1 MSFSSDIKQ
10 EISQLE
16 FTEGKARALLSA
28 LFLSRASLNW
38 SNGRTWLSFQ
48 TQNASIAKLVFRVLK
63 TEYDVDVQI
72 ATIKRMN
79 LKKNNTYRLIVQSK
93 ANDILEDLG
102 ILRQGGLYNTP
113 PYTIVRSEKN
123 ARAFMQGLF
132 LASGSINSPKTT
144 NYHME
149 LNVPS
154 QDLAIMA
161 VKILDRFYIPAK
173 ITLRKQQYIVY
184 TKAPKTTNYH
194 MELNVP
200 SQDLAIMA
208 VKILDRFYIPAKI
221 TLRKQQYIVYTK
233 AGDKIADFLRLLGA
247 NQSLFLFE
255 DARIQ
260 RDFYNQLT
268 RLDNCEVA
276 NEMKTQKAAKD
287 QLYWIAVIE
296 QSHQKVSDKIAHVMA
311 ARKKNPEA
319 SNVELCDE
327 IYLMYGETITKS
339 GMKHRMT
346 KIKELAQTFLEAN
359 PDFVLEPTNVALQQE
374 ANDIQED
381 VDLDGELELD
391 LETDFD
397 SSISFTDGISLSQ
410 TNGNPDLLG
419 PSFAS
424 EREKDEKNS
433 Q

>member
-63 TEYDVDVQI
+63 NEYDVDVQI

-132 LASGSINSPKTT
+132 LASGSINS
-144 NYHME
+144 
-149 LNVPS
+149 
-154 QDLAIMA
+154 
-161 VKILDRFYIPAK
+161 
-173 ITLRKQQYIVY
+173 
-184 TKAPKTTNYH
+184 PKTTNYH

-374 ANDIQED
+374 ANDTQED
-381 VDLDGELELD
+381 VDLDGEIELD
-391 LETDFD
+391 LGSDFD

-419 PSFAS
+419 TSFAS

>member
-132 LASGSINSPKTT
+132 LASGSINS
-144 NYHME
+144 
-149 LNVPS
+149 
-154 QDLAIMA
+154 
-161 VKILDRFYIPAK
+161 
-173 ITLRKQQYIVY
+173 
-184 TKAPKTTNYH
+184 PKTTNYH

-419 PSFAS
+419 ASFAS

>member
-184 TKAPKTTNYH
+184 TKA
-194 MELNVP
+194 
-200 SQDLAIMA
+200 
-208 VKILDRFYIPAKI
+208 
-221 TLRKQQYIVYTK
+221 
-233 AGDKIADFLRLLGA
+233 GDKIADFLRLLGA

-296 QSHQKVSDKIAHVMA
+296 QSHQKVSDKIAHVMV

-359 PDFVLEPTNVALQQE
+359 PDFVLEPTNVAMQQE
-374 ANDIQED
+374 ASDIQED

-419 PSFAS
+419 ASFAS

>member
-132 LASGSINSPKTT
+132 LASGSINS
-144 NYHME
+144 
-149 LNVPS
+149 
-154 QDLAIMA
+154 
-161 VKILDRFYIPAK
+161 
-173 ITLRKQQYIVY
+173 
-184 TKAPKTTNYH
+184 PKTTNYH

>member
-132 LASGSINSPKTT
+132 LASGSINS
-144 NYHME
+144 
-149 LNVPS
+149 
-154 QDLAIMA
+154 
-161 VKILDRFYIPAK
+161 
-173 ITLRKQQYIVY
+173 
-184 TKAPKTTNYH
+184 PKTTNYH

-391 LETDFD
+391 LESDFD

>member
-184 TKAPKTTNYH
+184 TKA
-194 MELNVP
+194 
-200 SQDLAIMA
+200 
-208 VKILDRFYIPAKI
+208 
-221 TLRKQQYIVYTK
+221 
-233 AGDKIADFLRLLGA
+233 GDKIADFLRLLGA

-296 QSHQKVSDKIAHVMA
+296 QSHQKVSDKIAHVMV

-381 VDLDGELELD
+381 VDLDGEIELD
-391 LETDFD
+391 LESDFD

>member
-132 LASGSINSPKTT
+132 LASGSINS
-144 NYHME
+144 
-149 LNVPS
+149 
-154 QDLAIMA
+154 
-161 VKILDRFYIPAK
+161 
-173 ITLRKQQYIVY
+173 
-184 TKAPKTTNYH
+184 PKTTNYH

-374 ANDIQED
+374 ASDIQED

-419 PSFAS
+419 TSFAS

>member
-184 TKAPKTTNYH
+184 TKA
-194 MELNVP
+194 
-200 SQDLAIMA
+200 
-208 VKILDRFYIPAKI
+208 
-221 TLRKQQYIVYTK
+221 
-233 AGDKIADFLRLLGA
+233 GDKIADFLRLLGA

-359 PDFVLEPTNVALQQE
+359 PDFVLEPTNVALQQD
-374 ANDIQED
+374 ASDIQED
-381 VDLDGELELD
+381 VDLDGEIELD
-391 LETDFD
+391 LESDFD

-419 PSFAS
+419 PSFVP
-424 EREKDEKNS
+424 EREKDEKNR

>member
-132 LASGSINSPKTT
+132 LASGSINS
-144 NYHME
+144 
-149 LNVPS
+149 
-154 QDLAIMA
+154 
-161 VKILDRFYIPAK
+161 
-173 ITLRKQQYIVY
+173 
-184 TKAPKTTNYH
+184 PKTTNYH

-374 ANDIQED
+374 ASDIQED

-391 LETDFD
+391 LESDFD

-419 PSFAS
+419 TSFAS

>member
-132 LASGSINSPKTT
+132 LASGSINS
-144 NYHME
+144 
-149 LNVPS
+149 
-154 QDLAIMA
+154 
-161 VKILDRFYIPAK
+161 
-173 ITLRKQQYIVY
+173 
-184 TKAPKTTNYH
+184 PKTTNYH

-374 ANDIQED
+374 ASDIQED

>member
-1 MSFSSDIKQ
+1 MSFSSDVKQ

-38 SNGRTWLSFQ
+38 NNGRTWLSFQ

-63 TEYDVDVQI
+63 NEYDVDVQI

-132 LASGSINSPKTT
+132 LATGSINSPKTT

-154 QDLAIMA
+154 QDLAA
-161 VKILDRFYIPAK
+161 
-173 ITLRKQQYIVY
+173 
-184 TKAPKTTNYH
+184 
-194 MELNVP
+194 
-200 SQDLAIMA
+200 MA

-287 QLYWIAVIE
+287 QLYWIAIIE
-296 QSHQKVSDKIAHVMA
+296 QSKQKVSDKIAHVMA

-359 PDFVLEPTNVALQQE
+359 PDFVLEPTNTIAVKQE
-374 ANDIQED
+374 AKQPEELDIEQD
-381 VDLDGELELD
+381 LELD
-391 LETDFD
+391 LDSDFD
-397 SSISFTDGISLSQ
+397 SDLSFDDEISLSQ
-410 TNGNPDLLG
+410 SNGKQDLFQSSL
-419 PSFAS
+419 
-424 EREKDEKNS
+424 KDEND
-433 Q
+433 

>member
-132 LASGSINSPKTT
+132 LASGSINS
-144 NYHME
+144 
-149 LNVPS
+149 
-154 QDLAIMA
+154 
-161 VKILDRFYIPAK
+161 
-173 ITLRKQQYIVY
+173 
-184 TKAPKTTNYH
+184 PKTTNYH

-374 ANDIQED
+374 VSDIQED
-381 VDLDGELELD
+381 VDLDGEIELD
-391 LETDFD
+391 LESDFD

-419 PSFAS
+419 ATFAS

>member
-184 TKAPKTTNYH
+184 TKA
-194 MELNVP
+194 
-200 SQDLAIMA
+200 
-208 VKILDRFYIPAKI
+208 
-221 TLRKQQYIVYTK
+221 
-233 AGDKIADFLRLLGA
+233 GDKIADFLRLLGA

-359 PDFVLEPTNVALQQE
+359 PDFVLEPTNVAMQQE
-374 ANDIQED
+374 ASDIQED

-419 PSFAS
+419 TSFAS

>member
-1 MSFSSDIKQ
+1 MSFSSDVKQ

-38 SNGRTWLSFQ
+38 NNGRTWLSFQ

-63 TEYDVDVQI
+63 NEYDVDVQI

-132 LASGSINSPKTT
+132 LATGSINSPKTT

-154 QDLAIMA
+154 QDLAA
-161 VKILDRFYIPAK
+161 
-173 ITLRKQQYIVY
+173 
-184 TKAPKTTNYH
+184 
-194 MELNVP
+194 
-200 SQDLAIMA
+200 MA

-296 QSHQKVSDKIAHVMA
+296 QSQQKVSDKIAHVMA

-359 PDFVLEPTNVALQQE
+359 PDFVLEPTNTIVVKQE
-374 ANDIQED
+374 VEQPDEL
-381 VDLDGELELD
+381 DLEQDLELD
-391 LETDFD
+391 LDRDFD
-397 SSISFTDGISLSQ
+397 SDLSFDDEISLSQ
-410 TNGNPDLLG
+410 SNGKQDLFQSSL
-419 PSFAS
+419 
-424 EREKDEKNS
+424 KDEND
-433 Q
+433 

>member
-63 TEYDVDVQI
+63 NEYDVDVQI

-132 LASGSINSPKTT
+132 LASGSINS
-144 NYHME
+144 
-149 LNVPS
+149 
-154 QDLAIMA
+154 
-161 VKILDRFYIPAK
+161 
-173 ITLRKQQYIVY
+173 
-184 TKAPKTTNYH
+184 PKTTNYH

-391 LETDFD
+391 LESDFD

-424 EREKDEKNS
+424 EREKDEKNR

>member
-132 LASGSINSPKTT
+132 LASGSINS
-144 NYHME
+144 
-149 LNVPS
+149 
-154 QDLAIMA
+154 
-161 VKILDRFYIPAK
+161 
-173 ITLRKQQYIVY
+173 
-184 TKAPKTTNYH
+184 PKTTNYH

-374 ANDIQED
+374 ASDIQED

-419 PSFAS
+419 ASFAS

>member
-132 LASGSINSPKTT
+132 LASGSINS
-144 NYHME
+144 
-149 LNVPS
+149 
-154 QDLAIMA
+154 
-161 VKILDRFYIPAK
+161 
-173 ITLRKQQYIVY
+173 
-184 TKAPKTTNYH
+184 PKTTNYH

-381 VDLDGELELD
+381 VDLDGEIELD
-391 LETDFD
+391 LESDFD

>member
-184 TKAPKTTNYH
+184 TKA
-194 MELNVP
+194 
-200 SQDLAIMA
+200 
-208 VKILDRFYIPAKI
+208 
-221 TLRKQQYIVYTK
+221 
-233 AGDKIADFLRLLGA
+233 GDKIADFLRLLGA

-296 QSHQKVSDKIAHVMA
+296 QSHQKVSDKIAHVMV

-359 PDFVLEPTNVALQQE
+359 PDFVLEPTNVAMQQE
-374 ANDIQED
+374 ASDIQED

-391 LETDFD
+391 LESDFD

>member
-132 LASGSINSPKTT
+132 LASGSINS
-144 NYHME
+144 
-149 LNVPS
+149 
-154 QDLAIMA
+154 
-161 VKILDRFYIPAK
+161 
-173 ITLRKQQYIVY
+173 
-184 TKAPKTTNYH
+184 PKTTNYH

-381 VDLDGELELD
+381 VDLDGEIELD
-391 LETDFD
+391 LESDFD

-419 PSFAS
+419 ASFAS

>member
-1 MSFSSDIKQ
+1 MSFSSDVKQ

-184 TKAPKTTNYH
+184 TKA
-194 MELNVP
+194 
-200 SQDLAIMA
+200 
-208 VKILDRFYIPAKI
+208 
-221 TLRKQQYIVYTK
+221 
-233 AGDKIADFLRLLGA
+233 GDKIADFLRLLGA

-339 GMKHRMT
+339 GMKHRMS

-391 LETDFD
+391 LESDFD
-397 SSISFTDGISLSQ
+397 SSISFTDEVSLSQ

-424 EREKDEKNS
+424 ESEKDEKNS

>member
-132 LASGSINSPKTT
+132 LASGSINS
-144 NYHME
+144 
-149 LNVPS
+149 
-154 QDLAIMA
+154 
-161 VKILDRFYIPAK
+161 
-173 ITLRKQQYIVY
+173 
-184 TKAPKTTNYH
+184 PKTTNYH

-391 LETDFD
+391 LESDFD

-410 TNGNPDLLG
+410 TNENPDLLG

>member
-132 LASGSINSPKTT
+132 LASGSINS
-144 NYHME
+144 
-149 LNVPS
+149 
-154 QDLAIMA
+154 
-161 VKILDRFYIPAK
+161 
-173 ITLRKQQYIVY
+173 
-184 TKAPKTTNYH
+184 PKTTNYH

-374 ANDIQED
+374 ANDTQED
-381 VDLDGELELD
+381 VDLDGEIELD
-391 LETDFD
+391 LESDFD

-419 PSFAS
+419 ASFAS

>member
-132 LASGSINSPKTT
+132 LASGSINS
-144 NYHME
+144 
-149 LNVPS
+149 
-154 QDLAIMA
+154 
-161 VKILDRFYIPAK
+161 
-173 ITLRKQQYIVY
+173 
-184 TKAPKTTNYH
+184 PKTTNYH

-391 LETDFD
+391 LESDFD

-419 PSFAS
+419 TSFAS

>member
-1 MSFSSDIKQ
+1 MSFSSDVKQ

-38 SNGRTWLSFQ
+38 NNGRTWLSFQ

-63 TEYDVDVQI
+63 NEYDVDVQI

-93 ANDILEDLG
+93 ANYILEDLG

-132 LASGSINSPKTT
+132 LATGSINSPKTT

-154 QDLAIMA
+154 QDLAA
-161 VKILDRFYIPAK
+161 
-173 ITLRKQQYIVY
+173 
-184 TKAPKTTNYH
+184 
-194 MELNVP
+194 
-200 SQDLAIMA
+200 MA

-296 QSHQKVSDKIAHVMA
+296 QSQQKVSDKIAHVMA

-359 PDFVLEPTNVALQQE
+359 PDFVLEPTNTIVVKQE
-374 ANDIQED
+374 VEQPDEL
-381 VDLDGELELD
+381 DLEQDLELD
-391 LETDFD
+391 LDRDFD
-397 SSISFTDGISLSQ
+397 SDLSFDDEISLSQ
-410 TNGNPDLLG
+410 SNRKQDLFQSSL
-419 PSFAS
+419 
-424 EREKDEKNS
+424 KDEND
-433 Q
+433 

>member
-184 TKAPKTTNYH
+184 TKA
-194 MELNVP
+194 
-200 SQDLAIMA
+200 
-208 VKILDRFYIPAKI
+208 
-221 TLRKQQYIVYTK
+221 
-233 AGDKIADFLRLLGA
+233 GDKIADFLRLLGA

-359 PDFVLEPTNVALQQE
+359 PDFVLEPTNVAMQQE
-374 ANDIQED
+374 ASDIQED

-391 LETDFD
+391 LESDFD

>member
-184 TKAPKTTNYH
+184 TKA
-194 MELNVP
+194 
-200 SQDLAIMA
+200 
-208 VKILDRFYIPAKI
+208 
-221 TLRKQQYIVYTK
+221 
-233 AGDKIADFLRLLGA
+233 GDKIADFLRLLGA

-359 PDFVLEPTNVALQQE
+359 PDFVLEPTNVAMQQE
-374 ANDIQED
+374 ASDIQED

>member
-1 MSFSSDIKQ
+1 MSFSSDVKQ

-38 SNGRTWLSFQ
+38 NNGKTWLSFQ

-63 TEYDVDVQI
+63 SEYDVDVQI
-72 ATIKRMN
+72 ATLKRMN

-102 ILRQGGLYNTP
+102 IMRQGGLYNTP
-113 PYTIVRSEKN
+113 PYSIVRSEKN

-132 LASGSINSPKTT
+132 LATGSINS
-144 NYHME
+144 
-149 LNVPS
+149 
-154 QDLAIMA
+154 
-161 VKILDRFYIPAK
+161 
-173 ITLRKQQYIVY
+173 
-184 TKAPKTTNYH
+184 PKTTNYH

-247 NQSLFLFE
+247 NQSLFIFE

-339 GMKHRMT
+339 GMKHRMS

-359 PDFVLEPTNVALQQE
+359 PDFVVEQTIQPKQE
-374 ANDIQED
+374 KEIEE
-381 VDLDGELELD
+381 DLDLENELELD
-391 LETDFD
+391 IETDFD
-397 SSISFTDGISLSQ
+397 SEFEVGEGISLSK
-410 TNGNPDLLG
+410 TTSNPIILQ
-419 PSFAS
+419 PSN
-424 EREKDEKNS
+424 EDE
-433 Q
+433 

>member
-1 MSFSSDIKQ
+1 MSFSSDVKQ

-38 SNGRTWLSFQ
+38 NNGKTWLSFQ

-63 TEYDVDVQI
+63 SEYDVDVQI
-72 ATIKRMN
+72 ATLKRMN

-132 LASGSINSPKTT
+132 LATGSINS
-144 NYHME
+144 
-149 LNVPS
+149 
-154 QDLAIMA
+154 
-161 VKILDRFYIPAK
+161 
-173 ITLRKQQYIVY
+173 
-184 TKAPKTTNYH
+184 PKTTNYH

-296 QSHQKVSDKIAHVMA
+296 QSQQKVSDKIAHVMA

-359 PDFVLEPTNVALQQE
+359 PDFVLEPTQPVQPKQE
-374 ANDIQED
+374 TKDIQED
-381 VDLDGELELD
+381 FDLEDQLELD
-391 LETDFD
+391 IESDFD
-397 SSISFTDGISLSQ
+397 CSFPSEDEISLSQ
-410 TNGNPDLLG
+410 PNQKLELLH
-419 PSFAS
+419 PFN
-424 EREKDEKNS
+424 EDKM
-433 Q
+433 

>member
-132 LASGSINSPKTT
+132 LASGSINS
-144 NYHME
+144 
-149 LNVPS
+149 
-154 QDLAIMA
+154 
-161 VKILDRFYIPAK
+161 
-173 ITLRKQQYIVY
+173 
-184 TKAPKTTNYH
+184 PKTTNYH

-391 LETDFD
+391 LESDFD

-419 PSFAS
+419 ASFAS

>member
-132 LASGSINSPKTT
+132 LASGSINS
-144 NYHME
+144 
-149 LNVPS
+149 
-154 QDLAIMA
+154 
-161 VKILDRFYIPAK
+161 
-173 ITLRKQQYIVY
+173 
-184 TKAPKTTNYH
+184 PKTTNYH

-374 ANDIQED
+374 ASDIQED

-410 TNGNPDLLG
+410 MNGNPDLLG
-419 PSFAS
+419 ASFAS

>member
-132 LASGSINSPKTT
+132 LASGSINS
-144 NYHME
+144 
-149 LNVPS
+149 
-154 QDLAIMA
+154 
-161 VKILDRFYIPAK
+161 
-173 ITLRKQQYIVY
+173 
-184 TKAPKTTNYH
+184 PKTTNYH

-374 ANDIQED
+374 ANDTQED
-381 VDLDGELELD
+381 VDLDGEIELD
-391 LETDFD
+391 LESDFD

-419 PSFAS
+419 TSFAS

>member
-132 LASGSINSPKTT
+132 LASGSINS
-144 NYHME
+144 
-149 LNVPS
+149 
-154 QDLAIMA
+154 
-161 VKILDRFYIPAK
+161 
-173 ITLRKQQYIVY
+173 
-184 TKAPKTTNYH
+184 PKTTNYH

-374 ANDIQED
+374 ASDIQED
-381 VDLDGELELD
+381 VDLDGEIELD
-391 LETDFD
+391 LESDFD

-419 PSFAS
+419 ATFAS

>member
-132 LASGSINSPKTT
+132 LASGSINS
-144 NYHME
+144 
-149 LNVPS
+149 
-154 QDLAIMA
+154 
-161 VKILDRFYIPAK
+161 
-173 ITLRKQQYIVY
+173 
-184 TKAPKTTNYH
+184 PKTTNYH

-419 PSFAS
+419 TSFAS

>member
-132 LASGSINSPKTT
+132 LASGSINS
-144 NYHME
+144 
-149 LNVPS
+149 
-154 QDLAIMA
+154 
-161 VKILDRFYIPAK
+161 
-173 ITLRKQQYIVY
+173 
-184 TKAPKTTNYH
+184 PKTTNYH

-374 ANDIQED
+374 ASDIQED
-381 VDLDGELELD
+381 VDLDGEIELD
-391 LETDFD
+391 LESDFD

-419 PSFAS
+419 ASFAS